1 MSETNWKDD
10 LEEASAECAQLAD
23 DLATLSARVARGAL
37 SPQSVAQAVCDA
49 IGDLESIKYLIRG
62 SGILHIHCQKA
73 AEEGEVVIKEAGDLA
88 HTVTNTVIYIGSRA
102 YLRASVYDRFC
113 WATRYDGLIDS
124 GELFDRMADAVT
136 AGTPITITTPP
147 LTLD

>member
-49 IGDLESIKYLIRG
+49 IGDLESINT
-62 SGILHIHCQKA
+62 SS
-73 AEEGEVVIKEAGDLA
+73 EAPASSTSTVRRLRRRVRLSSKRPVTWRIPSRTRSSTLA
-88 HTVTNTVIYIGSRA
+88 RAPTCAPRFMTV
-102 YLRASVYDRFC
+102 SVGQH
-113 WATRYDGLIDS
+113 ATTG
-124 GELFDRMADAVT
+124 
-136 AGTPITITTPP
+136 
-147 LTLD
+147 